1 MSPKPLAAVLMA
13 AAALGACAK
22 QASTTA
28 SNASICANFKLANT
42 GVAPGAPEG
51 AASVDDCVRRW
62 AYSLAASRDPAESVA
77 EAASVACHN
86 VLVRWNQA
94 TLPPADGGGMAPE
107 ESASLVTGQP
117 TNPMAEHNAFARSR
131 ALLYV
136 VQARAGNCPAPPARD
151 GRPEGVAG

>member
-28 SNASICANFKLANT
+28 SNTSICANFKLANT

-62 AYSLAASRDPAESVA
+62 AYSLAPSRDAAETVA
-77 EAASVACHN
+77 EAAAAACSTALTH
-86 VLVRWNQA
+86 WNQA
-94 TLPPADGGGMAPE
+94 TLAMPTGAED
-107 ESASLVTGQP
+107 SASLMTGQP
-117 TNPMAEHNAFARSR
+117 TNPMAEHNAFAHSR

-136 VQARAGNCPAPPARD
+136 VQARAGNCPAPPAKD
-151 GRPEGVAG
+151 GVPQGALG